1 MSDLKIDLPHVPDA
15 PDPFMLQKRDFAL
28 AAILSEQVRVTATT
42 MVESSAMASSSASLQ
57 TLPAPLSSHCSHGN
71 SSNSNKSNSNNNSNS
86 SSTGLMSNKEKAVH
100 APAAVA
106 SIGSSFAVE
115 LKSAGT
121 TTTPTLEIQSMAI
134 NKSQYRQHHMEHGG
148 QGVQIIP
155 PPPRA
160 SDAAVES
167 TPKSTAIPITTSLKT
182 TPVVG
187 ASMSQPTAQN
197 DTGAPIDDAGLSICK
212 GSNGYSSSV
221 PERASVPPT
230 TTTTTTISAGRS
242 DLVVAPPASNV
253 PRTTSSA
260 SASME
265 TLSAEQGP
273 NAGPLVLS
281 AAATTIAK
289 HYLTTPSSL
298 SSPLTSSPTTFTP
311 TAASSGTG
319 VHVASS
325 SSLAPVSNSS
335 AIYGSASS
343 PTSSPTAGS
352 STNNNGGGGSS
363 SSSGNNTNSST
374 SAATRSSALM
384 TSATAIIKNS
394 MSVPRAMTMAVELP
408 DPNAESGSYQEDL
421 CPPDNFNMV
430 STWIYRSSFPKKK
443 HFPFLKKLGLKSIL
457 TLILEDYPEQN
468 MKFLRENDITLFQFG
483 IAGNKEP
490 FVQIPDDKICA
501 ALAVLLDRRN
511 HPILIHCN
519 KGKHRTGCLIG
530 CLRKLQ
536 QWSHTSIFDEYRRF
550 SHPKSR
556 SMDQQFIE
564 LFDGREAWKVIDPDW
579 LPDWKTLGH
588 PW

>member
-15 PDPFMLQKRDFAL
+15 PDPFLLQKRDFAL
-28 AAILSEQVRVTATT
+28 AAMLSEQVRATATT
-42 MVESSAMASSSASLQ
+42 MVETSAMVSSSLHTSS
-57 TLPAPLSSHCSHGN
+57 TLLPPHCGHGH
-71 SSNSNKSNSNNNSNS
+71 SGGTSGHMSNN
-86 SSTGLMSNKEKAVH
+86 EHVVH

-106 SIGSSFAVE
+106 SIGSSCAVE
-115 LKSAGT
+115 HKSAGT
-121 TTTPTLEIQSMAI
+121 STTPTLETQSTAC
-134 NKSQYRQHHMEHGG
+134 NNSHYRQLSMEHGG
-148 QGVQIIP
+148 LGARIIP
-155 PPPRA
+155 PPRPL
-160 SDAAVES
+160 AAAES
-167 TPKSTAIPITTSLKT
+167 TSTTVPNTTSLQT

-187 ASMSQPTAQN
+187 APISQPIAQ
-197 DTGAPIDDAGLSICK
+197 DGTGAQIDDAGLLVYK
-212 GSNGYSSSV
+212 GSKGHSTSF
-221 PERASVPPT
+221 PERALLPPSTSVEQ
-230 TTTTTTISAGRS
+230 S
-242 DLVVAPPASNV
+242 DLIGASDA
-253 PRTTSSA
+253 PRTTSSSP

-265 TLSAEQGP
+265 TFSAEQGS

-281 AAATTIAK
+281 TATSLASHSTTTTLHATSTLSLPTLT
-289 HYLTTPSSL
+289 LTTASSATGTA
-298 SSPLTSSPTTFTP
+298 TSS
-311 TAASSGTG
+311 S
-319 VHVASS
+319 
-325 SSLAPVSNSS
+325 APVT
-335 AIYGSASS
+335 IML
-343 PTSSPTAGS
+343 PTSSPPTSSPNTS
-352 STNNNGGGGSS
+352 STNNNGSS
-363 SSSGNNTNSST
+363 TTTNTNTTSRSST
-374 SAATRSSALM
+374 LT

-394 MSVPRAMTMAVELP
+394 MNVPRPMAAAELL

-483 IAGNKEP
+483 IAGNK
-490 FVQIPDDKICA
+490 VVPDDKICA

-564 LFDGREAWKVIDPDW
+564 LFDGREAWKVIDPEW

-588 PW
+588 P